1 MVTELCSDLQKRW
14 DGYIFNIPVTP
25 NVTSETPEFLSLKEL
40 DVDWKAE
47 QLADPI
53 LRNVIQSKDADDVRC
68 LDTAGQRFRH
78 QWNHLVVSD
87 GILYHGKT
95 DHDKRLV
102 LPNDWHEEAFQL
114 VHDQMGHMGRDRTIS
129 LLKERFYWPGM
140 DKFVSDHIQ
149 RCMPCVQGKAPHLPE
164 RAPMKHLTASQ
175 PMELVSVDF
184 LGLEESK
191 GKFQNVLVITDVFTK
206 YAWAIPTRNQTAVTT
221 ARVLFDQFLVH
232 YGFPRKLHSDQGR
245 QFEGRLIHELC
256 KLTGTSKSRTTPYHP
271 MGNAVTERFNP
282 TLIIMLRT
290 VSTEANWKSCIP
302 SLVHAY
308 NSTVHDSTGHS
319 PFFLMFG
326 RKPRLPIDVL
336 F

>member
-1 MVTELCSDLQKRW
+1 MLLSKKLVDITLQLRINNIIIIIYYVKHALIVALFRSEQNYSSNKLEYLALRWAVTQKFHDYLYGHHFVVRTDNNPLTYILTTAKLDAVGHRWLAELSTYDFELIYKSGRTNIGADTLSRLPGKHCTCSPQMVTELCSDLQKRW

-78 QWNHLVVSD
+78 QWNHLVVCD

-164 RAPMKHLTASQ
+164 
-175 PMELVSVDF
+175 
-184 LGLEESK
+184 
-191 GKFQNVLVITDVFTK
+191 
-206 YAWAIPTRNQTAVTT
+206 
-221 ARVLFDQFLVH
+221 
-232 YGFPRKLHSDQGR
+232 
-245 QFEGRLIHELC
+245 
-256 KLTGTSKSRTTPYHP
+256 
-271 MGNAVTERFNP
+271 
-282 TLIIMLRT
+282 
-290 VSTEANWKSCIP
+290 
-302 SLVHAY
+302 
-308 NSTVHDSTGHS
+308 
-319 PFFLMFG
+319 
-326 RKPRLPIDVL
+326 
-336 F
+336 

>member
-1 MVTELCSDLQKRW
+1 
-14 DGYIFNIPVTP
+14 
-25 NVTSETPEFLSLKEL
+25 
-40 DVDWKAE
+40 
-47 QLADPI
+47 
-53 LRNVIQSKDADDVRC
+53 
-68 LDTAGQRFRH
+68 
-78 QWNHLVVSD
+78 
-87 GILYHGKT
+87 
-95 DHDKRLV
+95 
-102 LPNDWHEEAFQL
+102 
-114 VHDQMGHMGRDRTIS
+114 
-129 LLKERFYWPGM
+129 
-140 DKFVSDHIQ
+140 
-149 RCMPCVQGKAPHLPE
+149 
-164 RAPMKHLTASQ
+164 MKHLTASQ

-184 LGLEESK
+184 LGLEEYK

-271 MGNAVTERFNP
+271 MGNAVTERFNR
-282 TLIIMLRT
+282 TLISMLRT
-290 VSTEANWKSCIP
+290 VSTERKADWKSCIP

-326 RKPRLPIDVL
+326 CKPRLPIDVL
-336 F
+336 FQLGSSDAAANYTDFVKKLK